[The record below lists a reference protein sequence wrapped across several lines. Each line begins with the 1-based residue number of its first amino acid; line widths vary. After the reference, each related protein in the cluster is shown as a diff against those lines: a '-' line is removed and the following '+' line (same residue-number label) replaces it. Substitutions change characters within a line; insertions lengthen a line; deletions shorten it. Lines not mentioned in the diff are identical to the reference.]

1 MKYLQH
7 ELQRIYHKVSTK
19 HVAIFAIVF
28 VLFTAIALP
37 YVSALTTRVI
47 GVAESPDTSFAFSA
61 SHIMGIVESYGIDGR
76 LFYVLMRWT
85 FDVVWPL
92 IYTLFLGSS
101 IAYFARRSGFRF
113 GYKVLYIVLLAVF
126 FDVFENINAT
136 IIMLLFPTEAIFF
149 VYLLMIASLLKW
161 IFIGISFIFVILLL
175 LRFIVFSYRKN
186 LEK

>member
-1 MKYLQH
+1 MKYLQNK
-7 ELQRIYHKVSTK
+7 LQRIYHKVSTK
-19 HVAIFAIVF
+19 QVVIFTTVF

-37 YVSALTTRVI
+37 YVSALTTSVI

-92 IYTLFLGSS
+92 IYTLFLGSA
-101 IAYFARRSGFRF
+101 IAYLARRSHCRF
-113 GYKVLYIVLLAVF
+113 GYKLLFVVLLAVF

-136 IIMLLFPTEAIFF
+136 IIMLLFPTEAIIF
-149 VYLLMIASLLKW
+149 VFLLMIASLLKW
-161 IFIGISFIFVILLL
+161 IFIGISFTFVILLL
-175 LRFIVFSYRKN
+175 IRFIVFSYRKN

>member
-1 MKYLQH
+1 MKYLQNK
-7 ELQRIYHKVSTK
+7 LQFIFNKVSTK
-19 HVAIFAIVF
+19 QVVIFAIVF

-92 IYTLFLGSS
+92 IYTLFLGSA
-101 IAYFARRSGFRF
+101 IAYLARRSHCRF
-113 GYKVLYIVLLAVF
+113 GYKLLFVVLLAVF

-136 IIMLLFPTEAIFF
+136 IIMLLFPTEAIIF
-149 VYLLMIASLLKW
+149 VFLLMIASLLKW
-161 IFIGISFIFVILLL
+161 IFIGISFTFVILLL
-175 LRFIVFSYRKN
+175 IRFIVFSYRKN